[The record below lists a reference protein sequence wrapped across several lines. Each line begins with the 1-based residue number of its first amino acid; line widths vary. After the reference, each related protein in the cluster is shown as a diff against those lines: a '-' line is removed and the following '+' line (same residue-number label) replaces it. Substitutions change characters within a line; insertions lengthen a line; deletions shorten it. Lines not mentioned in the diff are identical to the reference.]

1 MKQLTGIDNFFIN
14 SERGNVYNH
23 VAALGIYDP
32 STAPSG
38 KVRFKEILEHFRQR
52 VMTTP
57 SFRRRL
63 VTVPFG
69 LDRPYWVDSP
79 DLDIEFHIRH
89 IALPHPGDWRQLMI
103 QVARIHSRPL
113 DRSRPLWE
121 IYVIEGLDNI
131 PDMPAGAFALFSKF
145 HHSQMDGNATARV
158 LFNLHA
164 DSATPAVPSTETA
177 TVITE
182 RDPLTPELYARALGN
197 TVRRAAGFARFVAK
211 TSGKVA
217 SIAAKVLAERANR
230 GDGTLDMDAVKAA
243 IGHGK
248 APQTRFNTKLSANR
262 SVDAA
267 ALPLDQV
274 KTIRS
279 AFPDTTVNDIFLSVC
294 GGALR
299 HYLESKG
306 ELPSAGL
313 RGLMPIS
320 VRKAGKAEGNE
331 VGGVAV
337 LLHSE
342 IADPIERLMAVQR
355 DAVTAKGGAA
365 VVGPDLV
372 QAIYNELPFA
382 ASNFLIRHMVF
393 DQLNCTVSNVR
404 GPDIPLYVAG
414 ARAVH
419 MYPVSIPI
427 DGVGVNFTGFS
438 YNGVMW
444 ISCVSCRNMV
454 PDPAFLADCLR
465 QAGAELLA
473 AAQRKLAAEAVP
485 RVEKSA
491 LAARHNRAKRV
502 SKPIAKVIPS
512 KTKSVKPTLRKVA

>member
-32 STAPSG
+32 STAPG
-38 KVRFKEILEHFRQR
+38 GRVRFKEILEHFRHR

-57 SFRRRL
+57 SFRRRI

-69 LDRPYWVDSP
+69 IDRPYWVDSP

-89 IALPHPGDWRQLMI
+89 IALPQPGDWRQLMI

-131 PDMPAGAFALFSKF
+131 PDMPKGAFALFSKF

-158 LFNLHA
+158 LFNLHS
-164 DSATPAVPSTETA
+164 DSATPSAPKTETA
-177 TVITE
+177 TIVAE
-182 RDPLTPELYARALGN
+182 RDPLTAELYARALGN
-197 TVRRAAGFARFVAK
+197 TVRRAAGFARFVA
-211 TSGKVA
+211 TTTGKVGG
-217 SIAAKVLAERANR
+217 IAAKVMAERAHR

-267 ALPLDQV
+267 ALPLDEV
-274 KTIRS
+274 KTIRG
-279 AFPDTTVNDIFLSVC
+279 AFPDTTVNDIFLTVC

-299 HYLESKG
+299 HYLASKG
-306 ELPSAGL
+306 ELPANGL

-342 IADPIERLMAVQR
+342 IADPVERLMAVHQH
-355 DAVTAKGGAA
+355 AVTAKGGAEI
-365 VVGPDLV
+365 VGPDLV

-382 ASNFLIRHMVF
+382 ASNFLIRHMVL

-404 GPDIPLYVAG
+404 GPDVPLYVAG

-427 DGVGVNFTGFS
+427 DGVGLNFTGFS

-454 PDPAFLADCLR
+454 PDPAFLAECLR
-465 QAGAELLA
+465 TASAELLA
-473 AAQRKLAAEAVP
+473 AARKVLPSAKAPSSQKSAVVARP
-485 RVEKSA
+485 RRTEKSKA
-491 LAARHNRAKRV
+491 TAAIQTSRPRASRQ
-502 SKPIAKVIPS
+502 A
-512 KTKSVKPTLRKVA
+512 A

>member
-38 KVRFKEILEHFRQR
+38 TVRFKEILEHFRQR

-57 SFRRRL
+57 SFRRRI

-69 LDRPYWVDSP
+69 IDRPYWVDSP
-79 DLDIEFHIRH
+79 ELDIEFHIRH
-89 IALPHPGDWRQLMI
+89 IALPKPGDWRQLMI

-131 PDMPAGAFALFSKF
+131 PDMPKGAFALFSKF

-164 DSATPAVPSTETA
+164 DSPTPKAISGDPST
-177 TVITE
+177 VIAE
-182 RDPLTPELYARALGN
+182 RDPLLPELYARALGN
-197 TVRRAAGFARFVAK
+197 TVKRATGLARFAAR
-211 TSGKVA
+211 TA
-217 SIAAKVLAERANR
+217 SKLGGIAAKVMAERSNKGAS
-230 GDGTLDMDAVKAA
+230 GLDMDALKAA
-243 IGHGK
+243 MGYGK
-248 APQTRFNTKLSANR
+248 APQTRFNAKLSANR

-267 ALPLDQV
+267 ALALDQV
-274 KTIRS
+274 KAIRD
-279 AFPDTTVNDIFLSVC
+279 AFPAVTINDVFLTVC

-299 HYLESKG
+299 HYLQSKN
-306 ELPSAGL
+306 ELPEDGL
-313 RGLMPIS
+313 RALMPIS
-320 VRKAGKAEGNE
+320 VRTAGKSDGNE

-342 IADPIERLMAVQR
+342 IADPVERLMDVHRHAE
-355 DAVTAKGGAA
+355 TAKGGADI
-365 VVGPDLV
+365 VGPDMV

-382 ASNFLIRHMVF
+382 ASNFLIRHMVL

-427 DGVGVNFTGFS
+427 DGVGLNFTGFS

-444 ISCVSCRNMV
+444 ISCVACRNMV
-454 PDPAFLADCLR
+454 PDPAFLAECLR
-465 QAGAELLA
+465 TASAELLA
-473 AAQRKLAAEAVP
+473 AAQSRQTLAKSSS
-485 RVEKSA
+485 RQKSA
-491 LAARHNRAKRV
+491 PAARRSLPPQLKSTATVAKRLPRN
-502 SKPIAKVIPS
+502 S
-512 KTKSVKPTLRKVA
+512 RKAA